1 MANFTLDSLINM
13 KPSVVSRDLSGY
25 ITYLY
30 SAPKIGKAQP
40 NSTVIPTPFG
50 NTTIGNLK
58 VGDMVYDRTG
68 RPTKVLEVFPRG
80 ELDVY
85 KVTLED
91 GRSTLCNDDHI
102 FSVLTSGG
110 NLVEKTVRQ
119 MIDYGLTDKGG
130 RAVYSIPINEAVEKK
145 EKDFSVDPYVVGVFL
160 GDGCCTER
168 QLTLSSNDE
177 EIVERVVKKIPIC
190 KESYKNPASN
200 YSWTFLLKEPLKNI
214 NNVDILKIQTKIFF
228 KEFLEDICVP
238 SDKKRIPR
246 IYFEGSIEQRLELL
260 RGLMDTDGSIV
271 KSSGKLSFTS
281 ISEGLIEDVR
291 ELAYSLGFRTSVTV
305 DKRTE
310 KYKNGFCAT
319 VNFNISN
326 EQKYLFFN
334 LERKKEI
341 ALKFINIPQRR
352 HYERVLIKEIE
363 KLNYKAEMTCILV
376 DNPEH
381 LYLTEDF
388 IVTHNTTVAKDM
400 GALILSFED
409 GTRAMSGAYAQIMQS
424 WGDVRTIA
432 RLAKDPKFKERY
444 KAIAVDTIDVA
455 ATLCE
460 KWVCSQH
467 GVEKLG
473 DIPWGQGYTLLKK
486 EIETIFRE
494 LALQGYSILF
504 ISHDKEKTITRPDG
518 TEYTKIV
525 PTISDSVNNIIKN
538 MADIIGYGCVDWRTG
553 ERVMYL
559 RSNDG
564 TIDCGTRFPYMAEK
578 IPFSYQSL
586 VDALNEAIDK
596 EAEMNGANAI
606 TNQKVVRE
614 EAVTYNFDEIMEDFN
629 VIIKTLSKETN
640 FTEFWAPRI
649 TEITDKIL
657 GKGKKVSQC
666 SREQVELLSLIVD
679 ELKAMVSEHTKA

>member
-102 FSVLTSGG
+102 FSVLTLGG

-145 EKDFSVDPYVVGVFL
+145 EKDFSVDPYVVGIFL

-586 VDALNEAIDK
+586 VDALNEAIDR

>member
-102 FSVLTSGG
+102 FSVLTLGG

-145 EKDFSVDPYVVGVFL
+145 EKDFSVDPYVVGIFL

-246 IYFEGSIEQRLELL
+246 IYFEGSIDQRLELL
-260 RGLMDTDGSIV
+260 RGLMDTNGSIV

-305 DKRTE
+305 GKRTE

-586 VDALNEAIDK
+586 VDALNEAIDR

>member
-305 DKRTE
+305 NKRTE